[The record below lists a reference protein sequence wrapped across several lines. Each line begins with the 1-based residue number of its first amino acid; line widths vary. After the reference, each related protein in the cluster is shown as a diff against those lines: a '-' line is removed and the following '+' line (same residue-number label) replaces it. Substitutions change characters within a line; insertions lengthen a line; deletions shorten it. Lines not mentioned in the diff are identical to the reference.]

1 MLHHKTFSE
10 KSLKKICF
18 CSLLFFI
25 LIFELLPIRVVAQ
38 STLIA
43 VEPTSYD
50 ATIDETFQ
58 VNITIAD
65 VTNLT
70 GWEFKLFY
78 LRAIINCSAVTEG
91 PFLKSGGST
100 FKVFNITNNYNSTH
114 GRILAACA
122 LQGMNVSVNG
132 TGVAAIVTFK
142 ALAFGNTALNL
153 IDTKLSDEK
162 IPAQPILHT
171 VLDGTVLVKSSPPE
185 VFLSP
190 TNLTGPPGWIDMN
203 TTFTV
208 EIRISGV
215 IDLNYWQAGMSF
227 NPGILECVDYT
238 EGSFLKAAGETVWQP
253 GTIDNSAGLITPH
266 GASLSSGLGV
276 SGNGTLGYITF
287 KVKNTGSSSLVLQ
300 NVLLLDLSYIEITPV
315 TIRNGYFELPPAV
328 PEPPTAFFTF
338 SPLSPYVNGLVDFD
352 ASASSPNGGVIVKY
366 EWDFGDGSQG
376 SGMVTNHTYV
386 SANEYNVTLLVTDDE
401 NLTGSFSHVVT
412 VVNLPVGASID
423 VYTQR
428 DGKGLNKSSDTFAPG
443 ELVIITAYL
452 TYNSAPVGGKLV
464 IFDVHFPNGTLM
476 LSRAARTDDRGF
488 ALIAYLIPSTPVFG
502 IYSTNAT
509 ATFGAETA
517 ADFLYFKID
526 WLVQVISASSSNRH
540 GVPKNNFQ
548 KGEPLYLAVTLQ
560 NNRFNSTYVTICATV
575 QDELQTFL
583 IFGWGSYQIQPNQTV
598 IVLDVG
604 NIPSQALVGTATA
617 YIFASQWVGGPAF
630 CPEISTQFY
639 ISPPRPDVALIGLTA
654 SPTNAYVGHSVKI
667 TIGLINEYY
676 LPQDCNITLYKD
688 GNKIETLN
696 ILALPSFEETN
707 LTYIWDTY
715 TSSPWNYEISAVVA
729 AVPGEID
736 LIDNTLL
743 DGTVVIS
750 PRAIPVHDI
759 SVIGLNSSKNVVGK
773 GYSTLASVTLQN
785 QGDYAELFNVT
796 VYANQTVLASYT
808 GLALLHGVSTTLT
821 FNWSTNSF
829 EYGNYAL
836 RAVADPVLNESDTDD
851 NTRYGQVIR
860 IGLPGDVSG
869 AIAGVPDG
877 IVNMK
882 DIAYL
887 VILFNTKPTSPNW
900 NPNADVDNNGVVNM
914 RDIAIAILNFNQ
926 HE

>member
-1 MLHHKTFSE
+1 MLGYFSSNRA
-10 KSLKKICF
+10 KLKKVCF
-18 CSLLFFI
+18 YCFLTFVLL
-25 LIFELLPIRVVAQ
+25 FELLPLRVVAQ
-38 STLIA
+38 TTLIA

-50 ATIDETFQ
+50 ATIDEIFQ

-65 VTNLT
+65 VANLT

-78 LRAIINCSAVTEG
+78 LKALVNCSAVTEG

-100 FKVFNITNNYNSTH
+100 FKIFNITNNYNSTH
-114 GRILAACA
+114 GRILAGCA

-171 VLDGTVLVKSSPPE
+171 VLDGAVLVKSSPPE

-190 TNLTGPPGWIDMN
+190 TNLTGPPGWIN
-203 TTFTV
+203 INATFTV
-208 EIRISGV
+208 EIRISSV
-215 IDLNYWQAGMSF
+215 LDLNYWQAGMSF
-227 NPGILECVDYT
+227 NPGVLECVNYT
-238 EGSFLKAAGETVWQP
+238 EGPFLSSAGATVWQP
-253 GTIDNSAGLITPH
+253 GTIDNSAGSITPH
-266 GASLSSGLGV
+266 GASLGSGLGV

-300 NVLLLDLSYIEITPV
+300 NVLLLDLSYIEISPV

-338 SPLSPYVNGLVDFD
+338 SPLSPYVNDLVEFD

-366 EWDFGDGSQG
+366 EWDFGDSSQG
-376 SGMVTNHTYV
+376 SGMVTNHTYT
-386 SANEYNVTLLVTDDE
+386 SAYGYNVTLLVTDDE

-412 VVNLPVGASID
+412 VVDLPVGASID

-443 ELVIITAYL
+443 ELVIISAYL
-452 TYNSAPVGGKLV
+452 TYNLAPVAGKLV
-464 IFDVHFPNGTLM
+464 IFNVHFPNGTLM
-476 LSRAARTDDRGF
+476 LSRAARTDDGGF
-488 ALIAYLIPSTPVFG
+488 ALIAYLIPSIPVFG

-509 ATFGAETA
+509 ATFGAEIA

-526 WLVQVISASSSNRH
+526 WLVQVVSASSCDRH
-540 GVPKNNFQ
+540 GVLRTDFQ
-548 KGEPLYLAVTLQ
+548 KDEPLYFAVTLQ
-560 NNRFNSTYVTICATV
+560 NNRFNSTYATVCVTV
-575 QDELQTFL
+575 QDEQQTFL
-583 IFGWGSYQIQPNQTV
+583 LFGWGAYQIQPNQTV

-604 NIPSQALVGTATA
+604 SIPRQAFVGIATA

-630 CPEISTQFY
+630 CPEVSTQFY

-654 SPTNAYVGHSVKI
+654 SPTNTYVGHSVKI
-667 TIGLINEYY
+667 TISLINEYY
-676 LPQDCNITLYKD
+676 LPQDCNLTLYKD
-688 GNKIETLN
+688 GNKIETLY
-696 ILALPSFEETN
+696 ILALPPFEETN

-715 TSSPWNYEISAVVA
+715 TSGPWNYEISALVA

-736 LIDNTLL
+736 LIDNSLL
-743 DGTVVIS
+743 DGTVIIL
-750 PRAIPVHDI
+750 PRVIPVHDI

-773 GYSTLASVTLQN
+773 GYSTLVSVTLQN

-808 GLALLHGVSTTLT
+808 GLALLHGSSTKLT

-836 RAVADPVLNESDTDD
+836 RAVANPVLNESDTDD
-851 NTRYGQVIR
+851 NTRYSQSMR
-860 IGLPGDVSG
+860 IGVPGDVSG
-869 AIAGVPDG
+869 AIAGAPD
-877 IVNMK
+877 
-882 DIAYL
+882 
-887 VILFNTKPTSPNW
+887 
-900 NPNADVDNNGVVNM
+900 GVVNM
-914 RDIAIAILNFNQ
+914 RDIQYLILKFNTRPSSPNWDPNADVNVDSVVNMRDISIAIINFNR